1 VTTGSQQ
8 FQRFRFVASGGETT
22 ISGADANGAVLAYTA
37 GLEQVVLNGAVLVR
51 GHDYTAT
58 TGTTI
63 TGLSPA
69 LVASDVLEV
78 FSFIAF
84 TVANTYTQSQVDGL
98 LDSYVGLRLITPSSV
113 VGGTIGAT
121 GAVTFSGASS
131 VSLNGCFTSSYTN
144 YKVVIQNTNSAS
156 CGNSIRLRANGSDLS
171 TSVYNH
177 ALFRFRSGNSSGADA
192 TPGEGVTSAFYSA
205 DSGDDGQNYYT
216 LEVSNPQVSAN
227 TNIIVHGVKGIST
240 AGFIAMGAFG
250 GIRIRDNFQA
260 DGFTVFPESSR
271 TMTGTVRVYG
281 YKN

>member
-98 LDSYVGLRLITPSSV
+98 LVKPTFAARINTNQSITSATWTKIAFDTELIDNVGAYDTATYRFTVPTGQGGNYLLGVDAAFGIYSANHQFLFGFYKNGSNVDNNVFLWRDTGTDVQGGSWTKLI
-113 VGGTIGAT
+113 
-121 GAVTFSGASS
+121 
-131 VSLNGCFTSSYTN
+131 SLNAGDYVEAYIYHN
-144 YKVVIQNTNSAS
+144 RGSAATLYS
-156 CGNSIRLRANGSDLS
+156 PNANFWG
-171 TSVYNH
+171 H
-177 ALFRFRSGNSSGADA
+177 K
-192 TPGEGVTSAFYSA
+192 
-205 DSGDDGQNYYT
+205 
-216 LEVSNPQVSAN
+216 
-227 TNIIVHGVKGIST
+227 I
-240 AGFIAMGAFG
+240 
-250 GIRIRDNFQA
+250 
-260 DGFTVFPESSR
+260 
-271 TMTGTVRVYG
+271 
-281 YKN
+281 